1 MWPAISI
8 QSDENVL
15 SAIVN
20 CLCPECGG
28 AIELHSNQF
37 RCLGRCGNSGERFG
51 KAQNATPRKHGQPI
65 ITVAFAEVE
74 GECWQD
80 E

>member
-1 MWPAISI
+1 MWPERSNR
-8 QSDENVL
+8 SMENVR

-37 RCLGRCGNSGERFG
+37 RCLGRCGKQWRATWESATRAAA
-51 KAQNATPRKHGQPI
+51 AQPLSADNYSRVRRSQR
-65 ITVAFAEVE
+65 
-74 GECWQD
+74 
-80 E
+80 

>member
-1 MWPAISI
+1 MWPESSNRSK
-8 QSDENVL
+8 QNVR

-37 RCLGRCGNSGERFG
+37 RCLGRCGKEWRAIWESAKRDA
-51 KAQNATPRKHGQPI
+51 AQKRPADNHRRVRRSQSK
-65 ITVAFAEVE
+65 
-74 GECWQD
+74 CWQ
-80 E
+80 EE

>member
-1 MWPAISI
+1 MDSSI
-8 QSDENVL
+8 RSIANVR

-37 RCLGRCGNSGERFG
+37 RCLGQCGKQWRAIWEST
-51 KAQNATPRKHGQPI
+51 KVDAAQPRSSDNLPSRVRGSRRR
-65 ITVAFAEVE
+65 VLD
-74 GECWQD
+74 WD

>member
-8 QSDENVL
+8 RSNESNENVR

-37 RCLGRCGNSGERFG
+37 RCLGRCGKQWRAIWESTKRDA
-51 KAQNATPRKHGQPI
+51 AQPRSADKYRRVRK
-65 ITVAFAEVE
+65 TRR
-74 GECWQD
+74 
-80 E
+80 

>member
-1 MWPAISI
+1 MWPESLNR
-8 QSDENVL
+8 SKENVR

-37 RCLGRCGNSGERFG
+37 RCLGRCGKQWRAIWESTKRDA
-51 KAQNATPRKHGQPI
+51 AQTRSADNYRRARGSRR
-65 ITVAFAEVE
+65 
-74 GECWQD
+74 
-80 E
+80 

>member
-1 MWPAISI
+1 MRPGRSNRLM
-8 QSDENVL
+8 ENVR
-15 SAIVN
+15 STIVN
-20 CLCPECGG
+20 CPCPECGG

-37 RCLGRCGNSGERFG
+37 RCLGRCGNSGELLG
-51 KAQNATPRKHGQPI
+51 KAQSATPPNHGQPI
-65 ITVAFAEVE
+65 ITVAFAEVK

>member
-1 MWPAISI
+1 MWPERLNRSM
-8 QSDENVL
+8 ENVR

-37 RCLGRCGNSGERFG
+37 RCLGRCGKQWRATWESAKRDA
-51 KAQNATPRKHGQPI
+51 AQPRSADNYSRVRGSQR
-65 ITVAFAEVE
+65 
-74 GECWQD
+74 
-80 E
+80 